1 MWTNSLL
8 KQNAWNSV
16 KNYYW
21 PALGV
26 TFVAG
31 ILGANGG
38 GGGYSGGSS
47 SYSNSLSNSG
57 SGSGSDSDMDPGA
70 VIAIIMICLA
80 VFVFAMA
87 FALALQAFLGNVV
100 RVGECKYFY
109 DARNGDQAFG
119 KLFDNFRNG
128 KYLATVKVMFFKSL
142 YIMLWSLLFYIPGI
156 IKSYEYFLIPYL
168 LAENPFLSKD
178 RAFEISKKTMDGE
191 KWNLFVLQLSFIGWY
206 LLGLLACIIGTYFVM
221 PYYEATMAE
230 FYTCMRAK
238 MLSMGIATEEEL
250 GGTGFGSTAY
260 ETPGFGGGNNFGG
273 GSSFG
278 AQADPYNSDPYNSTQ
293 TSPYG
298 APAAPADPYG
308 APSTGS
314 VSLDKASQD
323 MPGVT
328 QDAMGNPL
336 NENGFPD
343 PAAPAQENRV
353 SLDKTDSNNTENQ

>member
-70 VIAIIMICLA
+70 VIAIIMICLV

-87 FALALQAFLGNVV
+87 FALALQAFLGNIV

-128 KYLATVKVMFFKSL
+128 KYLATVKVMFFRSL

-156 IKSYEYFLIPYL
+156 IKAYEYFLIPYL

-191 KWNLFVLQLSFIGWY
+191 KWNLFVLQLSFIGWF
-206 LLGLLACIIGTYFVM
+206 LLGLLACVVGIYFVQ

-250 GGTGFGSTAY
+250 GGTGFGNTTY
-260 ETPGFGGGNNFGG
+260 ENPGFNGGNNFGTTTDPYNTQANPY
-273 GSSFG
+273 G
-278 AQADPYNSDPYNSTQ
+278 AQATPAD
-293 TSPYG
+293 PYG

-308 APSTGS
+308 APSG
-314 VSLDKASQD
+314 D

-328 QDAMGNPL
+328 QDAMGNPIG
-336 NENGFPD
+336 ENGFPD
-343 PAAPAQENRV
+343 PAAPTQDNRV
-353 SLDKTDSNNTENQ
+353 SLDKTDNNTENQ